1 MRRAASGPL
10 GDASRGTA
18 IEATGLGRRHR
29 HHGELRECT
38 FRLPTGRICALAGPP
53 GAGTGTLL
61 ALAAG
66 RLRPTTGTVRV
77 FGTDPRT
84 ADGRDRVA
92 HLGRERA
99 TRPWRTVSEAL
110 RYARARH
117 DGPWQAVRAERL
129 LETGRVPLQA
139 RVGELSAE
147 RYARFALALALA
159 KGPELLLL
167 DEPFAG
173 LDPLNRHEVA
183 AQLMEQA
190 AVYGTTIVLSSY
202 ALAELD
208 GICDHLLLL
217 GGGGVRLAGEVDDV
231 IAAHALLLGTAAR
244 PGALPA
250 GLAAHPVVD
259 VEWSGRRYTALVR
272 RQGPLDGPWEA
283 AEPSLEEL
291 LLGYLRSP
299 GAPAPL
305 APGGPVGPRLWQRPG
320 VPGLPRNGGAPRGG
334 VAPRTVAGPLPG
346 APRGR
351 RPGGVARLVHR
362 WELHGNEGVTV

>member
-1 MRRAASGPL
+1 M
-10 GDASRGTA
+10 
-18 IEATGLGRRHR
+18 EATGLGRRDR
-29 HHGELRECT
+29 RHGELRDCT
-38 FRLPTGRICALAGPP
+38 FRLPAGRICALAGPP
-53 GAGTGTLL
+53 GAGTSTLL

-66 RLRPTTGTVRV
+66 RLRPAEGTVRV
-77 FGTDPRT
+77 FGADPRT
-84 ADGRDRVA
+84 ADGRGRVA
-92 HLGRERA
+92 YLGRERFP
-99 TRPWRTVSEAL
+99 RPWRTVAEAL
-110 RYARARH
+110 RHARARH
-117 DGPWQAVRAERL
+117 DGPWQTARAARVL
-129 LETGRVPLQA
+129 GAGRVPLQA

-173 LDPLNRHEVA
+173 LDPLTRHEVA

-190 AVYGTTIVLSSY
+190 AVYGTTLVLSSY

-231 IAAHALLLGTAAR
+231 IAAHGLLLGTAER

-250 GLAAHPVVD
+250 GIAAYPVVD
-259 VEWSGRRYTALVR
+259 AQWSGRRYTALVR
-272 RQGPLDGPWEA
+272 RQGPPDGPWEA

-299 GAPAPL
+299 GAPALPASGA
-305 APGGPVGPRLWQRPG
+305 APAGPRLWQRPG
-320 VPGLPRNGGAPRGG
+320 VPGLPRNGAAPRGG
-334 VAPRTVAGPLPG
+334 TAFRTTGGPLLSG
-346 APRGR
+346 IPRGR
-351 RPGGVARLVHR
+351 RQGGADRRGHR